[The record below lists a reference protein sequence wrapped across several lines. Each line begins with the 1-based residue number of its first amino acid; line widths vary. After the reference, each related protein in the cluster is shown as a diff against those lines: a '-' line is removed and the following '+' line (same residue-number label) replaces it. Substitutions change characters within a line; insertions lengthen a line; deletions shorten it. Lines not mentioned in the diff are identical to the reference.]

1 MVITEFKLIEDT
13 FGEPWIRVT
22 YDWENNSDD
31 TFSPYITYTLYG
43 FQDNVQTRLKTS
55 IYSFHRSV
63 FEMGRKKVL
72 VKPGGK
78 VKDVY
83 DIVPID
89 DINKPLLI
97 ELSRYLNG
105 KLETLSFTIE
115 DLNDYK

>member
-1 MVITEFKLIEDT
+1 
-13 FGEPWIRVT
+13 
-22 YDWENNSDD
+22 
-31 TFSPYITYTLYG
+31 
-43 FQDNVQTRLKTS
+43 
-55 IYSFHRSV
+55 
-63 FEMGRKKVL
+63 MGRKKVL